1 MRDDRLAGSTVARRQ
16 LALPFL
22 HRPRYAALDFLAA
35 PSNEEAR
42 AWLDRTAAWPDG
54 RLVLWGPP
62 GCGKTHLL
70 HVWCEAA
77 GATLISAAAE
87 SSDPLAAARVGAL
100 AVDDADRPRDEA
112 ALLHALNVA
121 ASSGSP
127 VLLAARGPPAAW
139 SLGLDD
145 LASRVRAALAVAI
158 GRAEESLL
166 AALLARLLAEHQL
179 VVAPAV
185 QGWLL
190 NRLPRS
196 PAAMCETVARLDA
209 ATMEAGRG
217 VSRELASVALAG
229 MLDDGDQA
237 EGAETRRSD
246 RFP

>member
-1 MRDDRLAGSTVARRQ
+1 MRDDRLAGATAAGRQ
-16 LALPFL
+16 LVLPFL

-42 AWLDRTAAWPDG
+42 IWLDRTAAWPDG

-70 HVWCEAA
+70 HVWCEAT
-77 GATLISAAAE
+77 GATLLSAAAE
-87 SSDPLAAARVGAL
+87 SGDPVAAARVGAF
-100 AVDDADRPRDEA
+100 AVDNADRLRDEA
-112 ALLHALNVA
+112 ALLHALNIA
-121 ASSGSP
+121 AAYGSP
-127 VLLAARGPPAAW
+127 VLLAARQPPAAW

-145 LASRVRAALAVAI
+145 LASRLRAALAVAI

-179 VVAPAV
+179 AVAPGV
-185 QGWLL
+185 QAWLL

-196 PAAMCETVARLDA
+196 PAAICETVARLDA

-217 VSRELASVALAG
+217 VSRELASAALAG
-229 MLDDGDQA
+229 MLDDSDRA
-237 EGAETRRSD
+237 AGAETPPAD
-246 RFP
+246 RLP